1 MSHFN
6 LKSLAFYGIAIGSV
20 VILFSVVT
28 AYGKTNLKAPPAIS
42 GRYRLDAQNLPGCLK
57 AEALV
62 LTVDQ
67 SGEYLH
73 GSLLAADTVEKTAI
87 QKKHPLEGELHNQQ
101 LSLVGPVP
109 GITNCNQSLNSGID
123 SERSSS
129 VKIQGR
135 FEGKTL
141 LGQITLNSIPES
153 AEFTAQQEPAQ
164 EKSGNTH

>member
-6 LKSLAFYGIAIGSV
+6 LKSLTFYGIAIGSV

-28 AYGKTNLKAPPAIS
+28 AYGKTHLKAPPAIS
-42 GRYRLDAQNLPGCLK
+42 GRYRLNAENLPGCLK
-57 AEALV
+57 AEELV

-73 GSLLAADTVEKTAI
+73 GSLSPVDTVEKKAI
-87 QKKHPLEGELHNQQ
+87 QKKHPLEGELLDQQ

-109 GITNCNQSLNSGID
+109 GITSCNQSVNSAVA

-141 LGQITLNSIPES
+141 LGQITLSSIPEP
-153 AEFTAQQEPAQ
+153 AEFTAQQEPLE
-164 EKSGNTH
+164 EKPGNTH

>member
-6 LKSLAFYGIAIGSV
+6 LKSLAFYGIAISSV
-20 VILFSVVT
+20 VVLFSVVT
-28 AYGKTNLKAPPAIS
+28 AYGKSHLKAPPAIS
-42 GRYRLDAQNLPGCLK
+42 GRYRLNAQNLPGCLK
-57 AEALV
+57 AEELV

-73 GSLLAADTVEKTAI
+73 GSLSPVDTVEKKAI
-87 QKKHPLEGELHNQQ
+87 QKKHPLDGELLNQQ
-101 LSLVGPVP
+101 LSLAGPVP
-109 GITNCNQSLNSGID
+109 EITSCNQSVNSAVA

-129 VKIQGR
+129 VRIQGR

-141 LGQITLNSIPES
+141 LGQITLSSIPEP

-164 EKSGNTH
+164 EKPGDTH